1 MEEQRRK
8 AIQAAFYVDQL
19 LLGQGPQMTATEV
32 VQRTEEKMRMLGPVL
47 GRLQFELLQPLITRT
62 YNLLSRQ
69 KAFEAAPEFM
79 RESDIEI
86 EYVSPLAKAQRQ
98 GDVQSMMR
106 FLEMLS
112 PFAQIDPGVLDFLDV
127 DGMAKEMIKVLSI
140 PATVVKGD
148 EEVAEVREQRQA
160 QQQKQAEQQEMMQT
174 AEAAGNAAPM
184 MKAVQQ

>member
-1 MEEQRRK
+1 
-8 AIQAAFYVDQL
+8 
-19 LLGQGPQMTATEV
+19 
-32 VQRTEEKMRMLGPVL
+32 MLGPVL

-184 MKAVQQ
+184 IKAVQQ